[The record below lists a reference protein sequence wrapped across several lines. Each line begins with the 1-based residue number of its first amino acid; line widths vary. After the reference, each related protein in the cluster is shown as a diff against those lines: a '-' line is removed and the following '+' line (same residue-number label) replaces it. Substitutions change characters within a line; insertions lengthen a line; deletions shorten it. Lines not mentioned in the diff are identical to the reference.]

1 MLTQMLR
8 LQAVR
13 VYPMPWQSF
22 FLVDY
27 PLLAPFLGT
36 DCRSAGGG
44 HLVRVLSRKHS
55 ACRGPLERWH
65 QLRWRDRIIFADL
78 IVIPIWRFLKTGGP
92 ENVADDELACRRGT
106 RALGGKQSPPESAG
120 CRVGATKDP
129 PIHRL
134 HWSWNWILLCVRALP

>member
-1 MLTQMLR
+1 MLR

-92 ENVADDELACRRGT
+92 ENVADDEPAGRARHT
-106 RALGGKQSPPESAG
+106 RIGGKQSGRESGG
-120 CRVGATKDP
+120 CGVGATKDP

-134 HWSWNWILLCVRALP
+134 QRS

>member
-1 MLTQMLR
+1 VLTQMLR

-13 VYPMPWQSF
+13 VYPMPWQSL

-27 PLLAPFLGT
+27 PLLASFLGT

-55 ACRGPLERWH
+55 ACRGPLEWWH

-106 RALGGKQSPPESAG
+106 RALGGKQSRRESAG
-120 CRVGATKDP
+120 CRAGATKDP

-134 HWSWNWILLCVRALP
+134 QRS